1 LQAVDVKQLK
11 GLERAKGSMSAAGD
25 LMLGEE
31 YSFKTPVQSSP
42 VQSSTFEFNDQQRA
56 AVLFRNSTRV
66 RGSKQ
71 AASWSL
77 HARGTDVVVLLGNL
91 LFTDFAAAMQGDFFD
106 LL

>member
-1 LQAVDVKQLK
+1 
-11 GLERAKGSMSAAGD
+11 MSAAGN

-42 VQSSTFEFNDQQRA
+42 FEFNDQQRG

-71 AASWSL
+71 AATWSL
-77 HARGTDVVVLLGNL
+77 HAVL
-91 LFTDFAAAMQGDFFD
+91 T
-106 LL
+106 